1 MNLLVC
7 IEETKKL
14 TQLYNSYQLDRV
26 HFSEVR
32 AGGGIIQHGWMMAAA
47 TEHTPNAMFKLCLRL

>member
-14 TQLYNSYQLDRV
+14 AQLYNCYQLDRV

-32 AGGGIIQHGWMMAAA
+32 AGIYIIQHGWMLTAIM
-47 TEHTPNAMFKLCLRL
+47 LQLGC